1 MATFHDSGSLPYV
14 KHGTTNG
21 LITFNPLTEHVY
33 ISVFFMI
40 VYFRTEN
47 KKPDIAVPSPL
58 IPFRPLQPHLPGG
71 VNKVCKGSGLQAIR
85 GPLGLGLGNSAPH
98 NATLYLFVWM

>member
-58 IPFRPLQPHLPGG
+58 IPFRPLQPLCNTYQVVSTKYVRDQGFKP
-71 VNKVCKGSGLQAIR
+71 
-85 GPLGLGLGNSAPH
+85 
-98 NATLYLFVWM
+98 